1 MLESGEQWESLL
13 REAGCNKRVIAH
25 CRSVHDLVMG
35 YWHEDIMDRELLEAG
50 AYLHDI
56 GRGIT
61 HGLCHAQAGADLC
74 RRKGLPEKVARVVE
88 CHIGAGLTADEC
100 ILLRLLPIDCMPLTP
115 EERVVAHA
123 DNRVAG
129 TRVISLEE
137 RMMRA
142 TYLPR
147 KLKRRLY
154 RLWLEME
161 MFRQR
166 PGT

>member
-1 MLESGEQWESLL
+1 MPESGERWEALL
-13 REAGCNKRVIAH
+13 REAGCSKKVIAPG
-25 CRSVHDLVMG
+25 RSVPDLSIE
-35 YWHEDIMDRELLEAG
+35 YWHEALMNREVLEEG
-50 AYLHDI
+50 AFLHDI

-61 HGLCHAQAGADLC
+61 HGLGHAQAGADLC
-74 RRKGLPEKVARVVE
+74 RRKGLPERVARVVE

-100 ILLRLLPIDCMPLTP
+100 TLLRLLPIGCMPFTP

-129 TRVISLEE
+129 TRIISLEE

-142 TYLPR
+142 AHLPR
-147 KLKRRLY
+147 RLKRRLY

>member
-1 MLESGEQWESLL
+1 MPESGERWEALL
-13 REAGCNKRVIAH
+13 REAGCSKKVIAH
-25 CRSVHDLVMG
+25 CRSVHDLSIE
-35 YWHEDIMDRELLEAG
+35 YWHEDLMNREVLEEG
-50 AYLHDI
+50 AFLHDI

-61 HGLCHAQAGADLC
+61 HGLGHAQAGGDLC
-74 RRKGLPEKVARVVE
+74 RRKGLPESVARVVE

-100 ILLRLLPIDCMPLTP
+100 TLLRLLPIGCMPLTP

-142 TYLPR
+142 AHLPR
-147 KLKRRLY
+147 RLKRRLY

>member
-1 MLESGEQWESLL
+1 MPESGERWEALL
-13 REAGCNKRVIAH
+13 REAGCSKKVIAH
-25 CRSVHDLVMG
+25 CRSVHDLSIE
-35 YWHEDIMDRELLEAG
+35 YWHEDLMNREVLEEG
-50 AYLHDI
+50 AFLHDI

-61 HGLCHAQAGADLC
+61 HGLAHAQAGADLC
-74 RRKGLPEKVARVVE
+74 RRKGLPERVARVVE

-100 ILLRLLPIDCMPLTP
+100 TLLRLLPIGCMPLTP

-142 TYLPR
+142 AHLPR
-147 KLKRRLY
+147 RLKRRLY